1 MEKMPTKETVI
12 RILEEIATLLE
23 LTGENPFKSRAYQNA
38 ARNLE
43 KIDTDFNELV
53 EQNRL
58 AEIEGIGEAI
68 SKKLTELIQTGKLEY
83 YEKLKASVPPGHL
96 EMLKITGLGPKKIH
110 ALYEQ
115 LGIKDV
121 GELEYA
127 CLENRLVDLKGFGK
141 KTQDNIL
148 AGIAKLKVYKERRLY
163 AEVASEAESL
173 LDYLKKEK
181 NVLSM
186 SIAGSLRRGNETI
199 KDIDILAASN
209 NPKKLGEHFTSC
221 LQVKNVSASGET
233 KVSVVLQSGINADLR
248 IVTPAEYPYA
258 LHHFTGS
265 KEHNTA
271 MRGRAKDMG
280 LKMNEYGLFR
290 GEKNIKCRNEEE
302 LFAALK
308 LQFIEPEL
316 RENMGEIQAA
326 EKNELPKLV
335 EEKDVR
341 GIFHVHTNFS
351 DGGESLENMAQAAK
365 KMGLAYIGIS
375 DHSRSAAYAGGLKED
390 DIKRQHELIDK
401 LNEKLKPFYIF
412 KGSESD
418 ILTDGSLDY
427 DEKTLKRFDFVIAAV
442 HSNFNMSADEMT
454 ARLKKALENIY
465 TTMLAHPT
473 GRLLLSREPYAVNME
488 EVIDTAAKFGKAI
501 ELNANTHRLDLDW
514 RHCIYSKRKGVK
526 ISINPDAHQIAGLRD
541 IGFGVKI
548 ARKGWLSKEDC
559 LNCLDLEEVKE
570 IFTQQKIICLL
581 SRGCNPK
588 RSFVNKK

>member
-1 MEKMPTKETVI
+1 MKKILTKETVI
-12 RILEEIATLLE
+12 QILEEIAVLLE

-43 KIDTDFNELV
+43 KIDIDFNDLV
-53 EQNRL
+53 AQDRL
-58 AEIEGIGEAI
+58 SEVEGIGEAI
-68 SKKLTELIQTGKLEY
+68 SKKLTELIKTGKLEY
-83 YEKLKASVPPGHL
+83 YEKLKASVPSGHL
-96 EMLKITGLGPKKIH
+96 EMLKIPGLGPKKIH

-141 KTQDNIL
+141 TTQDNIL
-148 AGIAKLKVYKERRLY
+148 AGIAKQKVYKERRLY
-163 AEVASEAESL
+163 AEVASEAQTF
-173 LDYLKKEK
+173 LDYLKKGK
-181 NVLSM
+181 DILSI

-199 KDIDILAASN
+199 KDIDILAVSDK
-209 NPKKLGEHFTSC
+209 PEKLAGNFTAYE
-221 LQVKNVSASGET
+221 QVDTITASGET
-233 KVSVVLQSGINADLR
+233 KVSVVLKSGINADLR
-248 IVTPAEYPYA
+248 IVTPSEYPYA

-290 GEKNIKCRNEEE
+290 GEKNIKCKNEEE

-316 RENMGEIQAA
+316 RENMGEIRAA

-351 DGGESLENMAQAAK
+351 DGGETLENMTRAAK
-365 KMGLAYIGIS
+365 EMGLEYIGIS
-375 DHSRSAAYAGGLKED
+375 DHSQSAYYAGGLKKD

-401 LNEKLKPFYIF
+401 LNEELKPFHIF
-412 KGSESD
+412 KGIESD
-418 ILTDGSLDY
+418 ILPDGSLDY
-427 DEKTLKRFDFVIAAV
+427 DENILARFDFVIAAV
-442 HSNFNMSADEMT
+442 HSSFNMPANDMT
-454 ARLKKALENIY
+454 ARIKKALQNKD

-473 GRLLLSREPYAVNME
+473 GRLLLSREPYAVNIE
-488 EVIDTAAKFGKAI
+488 KVIDNAAKFSKAV
-501 ELNANTHRLDLDW
+501 ELNANAHRLDLDW
-514 RHCIYSKRKGVK
+514 RHCIYAKKKGVK
-526 ISINPDAHQIAGLRD
+526 ISINPDAHQIAGLHD
-541 IGFGVKI
+541 ISFGIKI

-559 LNCLDLEEVKE
+559 LNCMSLEEIKE
-570 IFTQQKIICLL
+570 YLQK
-581 SRGCNPK
+581 R
-588 RSFVNKK
+588 R

>member
-1 MEKMPTKETVI
+1 MVTKETVI
-12 RILEEIATLLE
+12 QILEEIAILLE

-58 AEIEGIGEAI
+58 SEIEGVGEAI
-68 SKKLTELIQTGKLEY
+68 SKKLTELIKTGKLEY

-96 EMLKITGLGPKKIH
+96 EMLKIPGLGPKKIH

-163 AEVASEAESL
+163 AEVAAEAQGL

-181 NVLSM
+181 NILSI

-199 KDIDILAASN
+199 KDIDILAAGKNSE
-209 NPKKLGEHFTSC
+209 KLAKHFAAYS
-221 LQVKNVSASGET
+221 QVETVTAGGET
-233 KVSVVLQSGINADLR
+233 KVSVVLRSGINADLR
-248 IVTPAEYPYA
+248 IVSEKEYPYA

-290 GEKNIKCRNEEE
+290 GEENIKCKNEEE

-351 DGGESLENMAQAAK
+351 DGGETLENMAQAAK

-375 DHSRSAAYAGGLKED
+375 DHSRSASYAGGLQVD
-390 DIKRQHELIDK
+390 DIRKQHELIDK

-412 KGSESD
+412 KGIESD
-418 ILTDGSLDY
+418 ILPDGALDY
-427 DEKTLKRFDFVIAAV
+427 DEKTLARFDFVIAAV
-442 HSNFNMSADEMT
+442 HSNFNMPATEMT
-454 ARLKKALENIY
+454 TRIKNALQNKY

-488 EVIDTAAKFGKAI
+488 EIIETAAKFGKAI
-501 ELNANTHRLDLDW
+501 ELNANAHRLDLDW
-514 RHCIYSKRKGVK
+514 RHCIYAKKKGVK
-526 ISINPDAHQIAGLRD
+526 IAINPDAHQISGLLD
-541 IGFGVKI
+541 IGFGIKI
-548 ARKGWLSKEDC
+548 ARKGWLAKEDC
-559 LNCLDLEEVKE
+559 LNCMSLEQIKYY
-570 IFTQQKIICLL
+570 L
-581 SRGCNPK
+581 RG
-588 RSFVNKK
+588 KK

>member
-1 MEKMPTKETVI
+1 MKKMLTKETI
-12 RILEEIATLLE
+12 IQILEEIATLLE

-43 KIDTDFNELV
+43 KIEVDFDELV
-53 EQNRL
+53 KENRL
-58 AEIEGIGEAI
+58 TEIEGIGEAI

-83 YEKLKASVPPGHL
+83 YEKLKDSVPPGHL
-96 EMLKITGLGPKKIH
+96 EMLKIPGLGPKKIH

-115 LGIKDV
+115 LGVKDV

-163 AEVASEAESL
+163 AEISAEAEVL
-173 LDYLKKEK
+173 LEYLKRDKSI
-181 NVLSM
+181 LSI
-186 SIAGSLRRGNETI
+186 SIAGSLRRGNETV
-199 KDIDILAASN
+199 KDIDILAASK
-209 NPKKLGEHFTSC
+209 NPEKLGGHFTSYERIET
-221 LQVKNVSASGET
+221 VTASGET
-233 KVSVVLQSGINADLR
+233 KVSVVLKSGINADLR
-248 IVTPAEYPYA
+248 IVTSAEYPYA

-290 GEKNIKCRNEEE
+290 RDKNIKCASEEE

-351 DGGESLENMAQAAK
+351 DGGETLENMARAARE
-365 KMGLAYIGIS
+365 MGLQYIGIS
-375 DHSRSAAYAGGLKED
+375 DHSRSAYYAGGLQIE
-390 DIKRQHELIDK
+390 DIKKQHELIDK
-401 LNEKLKPFYIF
+401 FNEKLKPFHIF
-412 KGSESD
+412 KGIEAD
-418 ILTDGSLDY
+418 ILPDGSLDY
-427 DEKTLKRFDFVIAAV
+427 DEKTLARFDFVIAAV
-442 HSNFNMSADEMT
+442 HSNFNMPVREMT
-454 ARLKKALENIY
+454 ARLKKALQNKY
-465 TTMLAHPT
+465 ATMLAHPT
-473 GRLLLSREPYAVNME
+473 GRLLLSREPYAVNLE
-488 EVIDTAAKFGKAI
+488 EVIDTAAKFGKAV
-501 ELNANTHRLDLDW
+501 ELNANAHRLDLDW
-514 RHCIYSKRKGVK
+514 RHCIYAKRKGVK
-526 ISINPDAHQIAGLRD
+526 IAINPDAHQIAGLRD
-541 IGFGVKI
+541 VSFGVKI
-548 ARKGWLSKEDC
+548 ARKGWLSSEDC
-559 LNCLDLEEVKE
+559 LNCMSLVRMKE
-570 IFTQQKIICLL
+570 YLA
-581 SRGCNPK
+581 R
-588 RSFVNKK
+588 NK